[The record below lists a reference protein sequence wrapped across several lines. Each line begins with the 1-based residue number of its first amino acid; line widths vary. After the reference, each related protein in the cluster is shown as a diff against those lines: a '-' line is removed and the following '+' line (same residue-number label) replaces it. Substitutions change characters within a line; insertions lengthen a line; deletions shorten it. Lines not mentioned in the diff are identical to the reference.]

1 MPLNR
6 SALDRRKENG
16 GSIRRRRIEF
26 NNALNLTVRASRP
39 LQGRLRP
46 TSRRTAAGK
55 GRATRPAGYR
65 ERYAD

>member
-26 NNALNLTVRASRP
+26 NNALNPTVLRVTALANRSKRRA
-39 LQGRLRP
+39 
-46 TSRRTAAGK
+46 A
-55 GRATRPAGYR
+55 RPAGYR
-65 ERYAD
+65 ERWADYRE